1 MARFI
6 AGIVSLVLLAGD
18 PLHASAAP
26 PHSISV
32 ELCDLAHLPREISQT
47 AQRELVR
54 TFLRIGIDVTFARCG
69 ERHQG
74 GSFRVAIVILPQ
86 DSRGPASVPALALGA
101 LSLSLEWDPIVWIFY
116 PRIERAAHRAAVDR
130 AIVLGHVIVH
140 EIAHALLPVA
150 GHGPSGIMRA
160 TWRRAD
166 LVDAVQGRLRFSRD
180 EAAAIRERLRAS
192 LAAEDSIAA
201 AKAVD

>member
-1 MARFI
+1 M
-6 AGIVSLVLLAGD
+6 
-18 PLHASAAP
+18 
-26 PHSISV
+26 
-32 ELCDLAHLPREISQT
+32 
-47 AQRELVR
+47 
-54 TFLRIGIDVTFARCG
+54 
-69 ERHQG
+69 
-74 GSFRVAIVILPQ
+74 
-86 DSRGPASVPALALGA
+86 
-101 LSLSLEWDPIVWIFY
+101 WIFY
-116 PRIERAAHRAAVDR
+116 PRINRAARRAAVDR

-160 TWRRAD
+160 TWRSAD
-166 LVDAVQGRLRFSRD
+166 LVDAVQGQLRFSRD